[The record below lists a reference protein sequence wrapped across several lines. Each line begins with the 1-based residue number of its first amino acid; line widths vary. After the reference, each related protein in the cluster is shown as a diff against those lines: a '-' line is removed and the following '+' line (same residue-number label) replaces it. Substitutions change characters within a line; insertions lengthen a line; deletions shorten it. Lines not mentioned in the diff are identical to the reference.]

1 MEKKAWLELLMDFYG
16 QTLTERQR
24 RAMEAYCGE
33 DYSLSEI
40 AQSEGIS
47 RQGVRD
53 ALVRAEKSLTAME
66 DQLQIVT
73 RYLALKHGL
82 QRVCEDLDAAQCAGQ
97 AERIRQLLAKWEGQ

>member
-24 RAMEAYCGE
+24 RAVEAYCGE

-73 RYLALKHGL
+73 RYLALKNGL
-82 QRVCEDLDAAQCAGQ
+82 QQVCKDLDAKHCQEQAAQ
-97 AERIRQLLAKWEGQ
+97 IRQLLARWEGQ